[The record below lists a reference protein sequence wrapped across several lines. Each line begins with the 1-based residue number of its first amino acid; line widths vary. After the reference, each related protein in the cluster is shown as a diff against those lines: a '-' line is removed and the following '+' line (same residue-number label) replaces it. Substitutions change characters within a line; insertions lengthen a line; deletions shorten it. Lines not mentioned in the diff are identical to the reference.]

1 MNEKH
6 TILYSL
12 DFNTMMER
20 SFARALFIFGIS
32 QNYKMEKK
40 HNLSSFV
47 FLIEI
52 KL

>member
-12 DFNTMMER
+12 DFNTMMEL
-20 SFARALFIFGIS
+20 SIARALFIFGIS
-32 QNYKMEKK
+32 QNFKMENK